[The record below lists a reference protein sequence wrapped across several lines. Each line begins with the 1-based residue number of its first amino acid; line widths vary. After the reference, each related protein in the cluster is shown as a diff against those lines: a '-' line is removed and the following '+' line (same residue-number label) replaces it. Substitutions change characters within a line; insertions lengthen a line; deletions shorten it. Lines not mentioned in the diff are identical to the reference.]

1 MSDKITGM
9 AVIREYTLRPTYPFS
24 IQLLQPGHVE
34 SRYRLVKS
42 LEAKFA
48 YRFSC
53 YQFLD
58 EAEHLLRHKYLA
70 RFGFAA

>member
-1 MSDKITGM
+1 MTAKQSTASILDESMGIRKIRAATL
-9 AVIREYTLRPTYPFS
+9 VIMGLPYFS

-58 EAEHLLRHKYLA
+58 EAEHLL
-70 RFGFAA
+70 

>member
-1 MSDKITGM
+1 
-9 AVIREYTLRPTYPFS
+9 
-24 IQLLQPGHVE
+24 
-34 SRYRLVKS
+34 VKS
-42 LEAKFA
+42 LETEFA
-48 YRFSC
+48 YRFSY